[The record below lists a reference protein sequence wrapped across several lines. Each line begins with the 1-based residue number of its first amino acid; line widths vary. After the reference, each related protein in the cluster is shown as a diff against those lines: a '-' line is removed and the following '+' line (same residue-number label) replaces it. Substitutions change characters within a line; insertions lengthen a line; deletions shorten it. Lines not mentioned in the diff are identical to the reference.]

1 VPDHLALADVDL
13 ESLVLARNDV
23 HPDGD
28 WWFDPRTGTS
38 LYYGVDDDSDL
49 PALVD
54 GVHVLI
60 PNEPQPRSDV
70 DDFFA
75 AAEDLGVD
83 DETAAELYG
92 AYKGKGG
99 LRRFRDRV
107 TTSPAADA
115 WTRFTMERET
125 ERAVAWLAERELVD
139 PAHNGM
145 PEWERA

>member
-1 VPDHLALADVDL
+1 MADVDL

-38 LYYGVDDDSDL
+38 LYYGVDDDTDL
-49 PALVD
+49 PALVE
-54 GVHVLI
+54 GVHVLV
-60 PNEPQPRSDV
+60 PSDPQPRSDV

-75 AAEDLGVD
+75 MADELGVQ
-83 DETAAELYG
+83 DEVIADLYAAYR
-92 AYKGKGG
+92 GKGG

-107 TTSPAADA
+107 TRSDAAEA

-125 ERAVAWLAERELVD
+125 RRAIDWLVERSLVAVPQEERS
-139 PAHNGM
+139 
-145 PEWERA
+145 

>member
-1 VPDHLALADVDL
+1 MASSPAPRPLAVADIDL
-13 ESLVLARNDV
+13 ESLILARNDV

-28 WWFDPRTGTS
+28 WWYDPRTGRS

-60 PNEPQPRSDV
+60 PTEPQPRSDV

-75 AAEDLGVD
+75 VADELGVD
-83 DETAAELYG
+83 EDTIVDLYAAYR
-92 AYKGKGG
+92 GKGG

-107 TTSPAADA
+107 GDSPAAEA
-115 WTRFTMERET
+115 WTRFTVERESA
-125 ERAVAWLAERELVD
+125 RAIAWLESRGLA
-139 PAHNGM
+139 
-145 PEWERA
+145 

>member
-1 VPDHLALADVDL
+1 MADVDL

-38 LYYGVDDDSDL
+38 LYYGVDDDTDL
-49 PALVD
+49 PALVE
-54 GVHVLI
+54 GVHVLV
-60 PNEPQPRSDV
+60 PSDPQPRSDV

-75 AAEDLGVD
+75 MADELGVQ
-83 DETAAELYG
+83 DEVIADLYAAYR
-92 AYKGKGG
+92 GKGG

-107 TTSPAADA
+107 TRSDAAEA

-125 ERAVAWLAERELVD
+125 RRAIDWLVERGLVAVPQEERS
-139 PAHNGM
+139 
-145 PEWERA
+145 